1 MNFIGAFEPSLPTVG
16 FKDLFR
22 RTVIKELIGMTIRKA
37 DQDRVV
43 EAKTRSVIFMP
54 IWMLM
59 NIYSK
64 LTQVK
69 ISNFNEKLDFEFR
82 YTI

>member
-37 DQDRVV
+37 DPGRVV
-43 EAKTRSVIFMP
+43 EVKTRSVIFMP

-69 ISNFNEKLDFEFR
+69 IRNFNEKLDFEFR

>member
-1 MNFIGAFEPSLPTVG
+1 MG

-69 ISNFNEKLDFEFR
+69 IRNFNEKLDFEFR